1 MEKMRGIFPVLF
13 ALVLARGIVLVPVHE
28 ARAEF
33 PKPTDGICPCCG
45 HVGLKTSE
53 LSSPYGFPMDK
64 YVCPSCCYSSIWD
77 GSSLFDETCCIIS
90 NEWSVDE
97 QKGTHYHKCTTG
109 YPCSRREDGSHL
121 RAEVDAALMRKLQ
134 SRPFAIIVL
143 ADNGSR

>member
-13 ALVLARGIVLVPVHE
+13 ALVLALGIVLVPVQE

-64 YVCPSCCYSSIWD
+64 YVCPCGYEYDPAVGDPD
-77 GSSLFDETCCIIS
+77 GGIAPGTAFEDIPDDWVCPVCGIGKDAFDKE
-90 NEWSVDE
+90 
-97 QKGTHYHKCTTG
+97 
-109 YPCSRREDGSHL
+109 
-121 RAEVDAALMRKLQ
+121 
-134 SRPFAIIVL
+134 
-143 ADNGSR
+143 